1 MKDLFIIL
9 LHGVGSNGE
18 DLEAVGEFF
27 LRPIILI

>member
-18 DLEAVGEFF
+18 DLEAVGEF
-27 LRPIILI
+27 LKPIILM